1 MSNTYLLFVPLRSI
15 KLTLDF
21 AFADALSLLLLV
33 PSWTSMVQPTSH
45 NSFRDGLGIRESQ
58 SEEAGHAP
66 EVDYG
71 GGNYKP
77 IREASIFGRSCRSTD
92 DEDFFACFLGINGF
106 GDLIA

>member
-21 AFADALSLLLLV
+21 TFADAVSLLLLV
-33 PSWTSMVQPTSH
+33 PSWISMVQSNQTQFFGTGSGYGKV
-45 NSFRDGLGIRESQ
+45 NLGRL
-58 SEEAGHAP
+58 
-66 EVDYG
+66 DTRRK
-71 GGNYKP
+71 GNYKP
-77 IREASIFGRSCRSTD
+77 IREASIFGRSHRSSD